1 MLTLCTTTETA
12 NHLALLLLKLM
23 DKINVEPKSITI
35 SAARTITVP
44 ERAVSVESV
53 QWSTIDDSFAKRLV
67 IRVNGQL
74 GFIIE
79 GAEYDALGQWTDDDI
94 AEMIIGKY
102 GFKQI

>member
-1 MLTLCTTTETA
+1 
-12 NHLALLLLKLM
+12 M

-44 ERAVSVESV
+44 ERAVSVESI
-53 QWSTIDDSFAKRLV
+53 QWTTTDDSFEKRLV

-79 GAEYDALGQWTDDDI
+79 GAEYDALGQWTDEDI
-94 AEMIIGKY
+94 KL
-102 GFKQI
+102 QILAHYALVEA